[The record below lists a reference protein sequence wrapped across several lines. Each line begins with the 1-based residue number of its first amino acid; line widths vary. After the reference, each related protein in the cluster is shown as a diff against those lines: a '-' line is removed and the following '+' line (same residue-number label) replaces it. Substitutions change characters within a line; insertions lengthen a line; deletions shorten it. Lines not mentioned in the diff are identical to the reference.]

1 MNEIQRSVGFNITTS
16 RLQFIEVEKVSDQI
30 NISNLGQSVVSPSIN
45 FEKKS
50 EDEIL
55 LQLNSAFDELNL
67 GNVASNSTAS
77 FTLPPELFITLQ
89 LPYDN
94 KLNHSEITEEFRWE
108 LSQLFPFIQS
118 EDLAIKYYDLR
129 KDFLQGENNA
139 LVVALNK
146 KYLLLLKNFCAKNN
160 MTPSLVDN
168 ASITS
173 NLFINTFFPVYNS
186 TVAHIYNSKGLFT
199 IFINLS
205 SKPAFVKTLSKS
217 EIDLTNLTSN
227 KVFADTLRLIRETKP
242 DYSFISGE
250 EMDVDLFSELQSAT
264 GQSFIQ
270 YNPFD
275 AVKFKPE
282 LQPREVPANLYT
294 SFISA
299 TGIAARFN

>member
-1 MNEIQRSVGFNITTS
+1 MNGTQRSVGFNITTS
-16 RLQFIEVEKVSDQI
+16 RLQFVEVEKVSDQI

-45 FEKKS
+45 FDQKS

-67 GNVASNSTAS
+67 GDFASNSTAS

-89 LPYDN
+89 LPYES

-118 EDLAIKYYDLR
+118 EDLAIKYYELR
-129 KDFLQGENNA
+129 KGFLHGENNA

-160 MTPSLVDN
+160 MTPRLVDN

-173 NLFINTFFPVYNS
+173 NLFINTFFSVHNS

-227 KVFADTLRLIRETKP
+227 KVVTDTLRLIKEAKP

-250 EMDVDLFSELQSAT
+250 EMDADLFSELQSAT
-264 GQSFIQ
+264 GLSFIQ

-282 LQPREVPANLYT
+282 LQNHEVPAKLYT